1 MGRKTKEHIIA
12 DDDKI
17 GIQFLTNGANYRTV
31 KEYAET
37 VVNPETKKP
46 YTMSGFLGGLVA
58 RVADDIRAGKKI
70 KI

>member
-1 MGRKTKEHIIA
+1 MGRNTKDHIIA

-17 GIQFLTNGANYRTV
+17 GIQFMTKGANYRTI

-37 VVNPETKKP
+37 IVNPETKKT

-58 RVADDIRAGKKI
+58 RVVDDIRSGKKI
-70 KI
+70 KV

>member
-1 MGRKTKEHIIA
+1 MGRNTKDHIIN

-17 GIQFLTNGANYRTV
+17 GIQFMTKGSNYRTV

-37 VVNPETKKP
+37 IVNPETKKP
-46 YTMSGFLGGLVA
+46 YTMSGFLGNLVSKIA
-58 RVADDIRAGKKI
+58 ADIRAGKRI